1 MGFFGFSRQPD
12 INTGVAE
19 YKNTEGAVLVD
30 VRNIGEY
37 AAGHIE
43 GSINVPLQ
51 FITDI
56 KGRVTDLNTPLFVY
70 CLSGGR
76 SEQAALLLKRIGYTN
91 VKNIGGINSYTG
103 RAVR

>member
-12 INTGVAE
+12 INAGVAE

-76 SEQAALLLKRIGYTN
+76 SAQAASLLKRIGYTN

-103 RAVR
+103 MAVR